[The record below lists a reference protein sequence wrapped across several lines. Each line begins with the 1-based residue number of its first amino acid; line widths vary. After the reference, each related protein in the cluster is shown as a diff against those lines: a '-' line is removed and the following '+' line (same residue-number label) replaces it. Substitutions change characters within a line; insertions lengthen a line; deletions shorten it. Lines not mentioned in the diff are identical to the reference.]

1 MIENIQ
7 TIGSW
12 ASIICLV
19 ITLFTLMLTLNIR
32 GKIERSLG
40 KQRFLQQREKIV
52 ADFAA
57 LRAKIKALDKPDSEA
72 LEELRVLLLQLTH
85 FKIWHL
91 KESAYFK
98 RFIAFLTNVY
108 NGKKQTTCKELVM
121 RIDEVVTI
129 VKSQVEV

>member
-1 MIENIQ
+1 MIQE
-7 TIGSW
+7 IGSW

-19 ITLFTLMLTLNIR
+19 ITVFTLMLTLNIR

-52 ADFAA
+52 AEFAA
-57 LRAKIKALDKPDSEA
+57 VRGKIKALDKPDGEA

-85 FKIWHL
+85 YRIWHVKELSYL
-91 KESAYFK
+91 KRLIGLITNAYS
-98 RFIAFLTNVY
+98 
-108 NGKKQTTCKELVM
+108 GKKQPTCKDLVM